1 MFKGKKLSVALAALA
16 FALALTLAHAALA
29 DDPKGGEHGT
39 VTTGNGIY
47 DASVEDAAAG
57 MGEYTARTGDN
68 HPITIDTEDYQN
80 ILYGGAS
87 ESPGTSWSTIRSYT
101 SGTDY
106 VNDDYAGQSSS
117 FDVVSLDAFATVE
130 PIGTTGT
137 RTTYVVTSGAAD
149 LDDLTIVEDV
159 NVNGSTLSDSSVEIT
174 TSVTNDGNEAVD
186 IGIRYLWDWEIGDDD
201 GPSFTPIDPDG
212 AAVVTEQTYVSPAF
226 TAYAIQDNDDAGAPL
241 FVVYGT
247 VNGPAAIEP
256 PPVAPDT
263 LMFVAWSP
271 ADDEAFDY
279 VTNPSL
285 DVASPDGDEND
296 SAVLYYW
303 GPNAQD
309 AIHLE
314 PGESVTVSASLF
326 AAEPGEPPPFIG
338 ATPTPFRRNPTRTPT
353 PTETAEPTETAIPTA
368 TFTPL
373 PPPAPTSTPTG
384 GGMPE
389 IQAPP
394 TGQGAHAGDSSG
406 LWFGLAAA
414 GVSVL
419 AAGTWLRVARSRR

>member
-1 MFKGKKLSVALAALA
+1 MLRGKKLFVALAA
-16 FALALTLAHAALA
+16 FALALTVAHAALA
-29 DDPKGGEHGT
+29 DDPKGSDHGT

-47 DASVEDAAAG
+47 DASVEDSDDG
-57 MGEYTARTGDN
+57 MGQYTARTGDN
-68 HPITIDTEDYQN
+68 HPITIETEAHQDV
-80 ILYGGAS
+80 LYGGAS

-101 SGTDY
+101 SQTDY
-106 VNDDYAGQSSS
+106 INDDYSGKNSS
-117 FDVVSLDAFATVE
+117 FNVVVLDPYATVE

-137 RTTYVVTSGAAD
+137 RTTYVVTSAAAQ

-159 NVNGSTLSDSSVEIT
+159 NINGSTLSDSSVEIT
-174 TSVTNDGNEAVD
+174 TSVTNDGDEAVD
-186 IGIRYLWDWEIGDDD
+186 IGIRYLWDWDIGDDD

-226 TAYAIQDNDDAGAPL
+226 TAYAIQDNDEAGAPL

-247 VNGPAAIEP
+247 VNGPAAVEP

-279 VTNPSL
+279 VTSPSL
-285 DVASPDGDEND
+285 DVASADGDEND

-338 ATPTPFRRNPTRTPT
+338 ATPTPFRRNPTDTPT
-353 PTETAEPTETAIPTA
+353 PTATAEPTDTPVPADTPT
-368 TFTPL
+368 PPPP
-373 PPPAPTSTPTG
+373 PPPAPTPTG

-394 TGQGAHAGDSSG
+394 TGQGSGTGNSSTPW
-406 LWFGLAAA
+406 LGLAAA
-414 GVSVL
+414 GVSVA
-419 AAGTWLRVARSRR
+419 AAGALLRAVKSRR